1 MSTMR
6 QICMEIFGTDNVAEL
21 RTIARKAKQYDD
33 IMSGMRPSNARGAGR
48 KGKFAEEDIMK
59 MEELYRQGTAISEI
73 SKIFQTSRQTIYKY
87 LESELRIERNADVV
101 LRIYYMHDDMLC
113 TIIDVDFRHKKV
125 FITNKTNRIL
135 LRAFGVVTD
144 PDWEQF
150 EYFLESRCFPRTRA
164 YAKEILRDLGLDS
177 YDPLQIV
184 EKTQGRMAEDHHW
197 MKFFYKDEIGRM

>member
-1 MSTMR
+1 MN
-6 QICMEIFGTDNVAEL
+6 QICMEIFGTDDVAKL
-21 RTIARKAKQYDD
+21 RMIAKKAKQYDD
-33 IMSGMRPSNARGAGR
+33 IMSGQYPCNIRGAGR
-48 KGKFAEEDIMK
+48 KGRFTKEDITK

-87 LESELRIERNADVV
+87 LESELRIERNPDVTM
-101 LRIYYMHDDMLC
+101 RIHYMHNDMLC
-113 TIIDVDFRHKKV
+113 TMIDVDFRHKKIY
-125 FITNKTNRIL
+125 ITNKTNQIL
-135 LRAFGVVTD
+135 LRAFGVVEN

-164 YAKEILRDLGLDS
+164 YVKEILRDLELDS

-197 MKFFYKDEIGRM
+197 MKFYYKNEIRRK